1 LSTGSDEASAVTSG
15 VGPARAPDSAFGK
28 VVDGFNAVGGVLI
41 FLVMLLTVADV
52 FARNALGRPID
63 GVSELIGSA
72 VIMIVFT
79 QLASTLRHG
88 RMSRAELFIEPLIAR
103 RPRAGHL
110 LQAVFGVVGALVCAV
125 LVYATWPKL
134 VYAWT
139 TDEFMG
145 VEGIFTAPMWPMR
158 LCVVLGA
165 ALTLVQ
171 YLVLVH
177 RDLSIA
183 SGRSTG
189 APAR

>member
-1 LSTGSDEASAVTSG
+1 MATGAGLEADIPG
-15 VGPARAPDSAFGK
+15 VAGPARAPDSPFGR

-52 FARNALGRPID
+52 LARNAFGRPID
-63 GVSELIGSA
+63 GVSELVGAA

-88 RMSRAELFIEPLIAR
+88 RMSRAELFIDPLIAR

-110 LQAVFGVVGALVCAV
+110 LQAAFGLVGALVCAV

-134 VYAWT
+134 AYAWS

-165 ALTLVQ
+165 LLTLLQ
-171 YLVLVH
+171 YVVLVW
-177 RDLSIA
+177 RDLAIA
-183 SGRSTG
+183 SGRTPG
-189 APAR
+189 ALDR